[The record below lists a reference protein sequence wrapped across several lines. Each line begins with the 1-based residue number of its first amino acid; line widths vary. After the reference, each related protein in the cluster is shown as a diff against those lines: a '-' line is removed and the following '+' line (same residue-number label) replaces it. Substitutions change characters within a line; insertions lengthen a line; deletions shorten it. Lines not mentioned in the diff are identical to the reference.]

1 VALVSGK
8 TYKIADSIELHPNV
22 DGAVFNP
29 VNKNYYVE
37 SGSGRGARTHLLHI
51 IDTNTFKRAGD
62 ITLPGDRSEA
72 MTIDKA
78 GKKNVNLTGTDEVG
92 VVDLD
97 SRQVIAKWPVP
108 DAHFENSIALD
119 KPHRR
124 LFSATRQPARFYV
137 FDIDTGK
144 VVTTMPRTENE

>member
-1 VALVSGK
+1 
-8 TYKIADSIELHPNV
+8 V
-22 DGAVFNP
+22 DAAP
-29 VNKNYYVE
+29 
-37 SGSGRGARTHLLHI
+37 GRLLHI

-78 GKKNVNLTGTDEVG
+78 GKKMYVNLTGTDEVG

-119 KPHRR
+119 EPHRR

-144 VVTTMPRTENE
+144 VATTMPCTENE